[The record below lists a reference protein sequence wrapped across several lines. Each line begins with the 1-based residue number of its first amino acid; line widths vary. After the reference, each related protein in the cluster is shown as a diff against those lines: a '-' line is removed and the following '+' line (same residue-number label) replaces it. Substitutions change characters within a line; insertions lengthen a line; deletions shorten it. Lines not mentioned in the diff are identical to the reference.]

1 MKYELIRLFRD
12 RYVRILMAIIF
23 ITSMLLFHHIL
34 TDSTYTYSYQQ
45 IGMKYSLNTD
55 IEAEIRELDELIM
68 NRMHEASDEYVTG
81 WPSLEKRLDDH
92 ILERNTQ
99 ALGYQDWRKQYLA
112 ENSIKISSGL
122 FGDENS
128 FDVKTLKKANAVYEK
143 LDTIQTEK
151 GFWGIET
158 VYKYRLTDLFIIL
171 SAVLL
176 SMKLVLDDRR
186 PTRANLLLFR
196 DDESCQ
202 RYTRAFLP

>member
-12 RYVRILMAIIF
+12 RYVRILIAIIF
-23 ITSMLLFHHIL
+23 ITSMLLFHHNI

-68 NRMHEASDEYVTG
+68 NRMYEASDEYVTG

-112 ENSIKISSGL
+112 ENKVKISSGL

-128 FDVKTLKKANAVYEK
+128 FDVRTLKKANAVYED
-143 LDTIQTEK
+143 LCRTGDDLMSLIEK
-151 GFWGIET
+151 SRGGSNKDLEALT
-158 VYKYRLTDLFIIL
+158 KELTDLIEKYR
-171 SAVLL
+171 S
-176 SMKLVLDDRR
+176 
-186 PTRANLLLFR
+186 
-196 DDESCQ
+196 
-202 RYTRAFLP
+202 